1 MLDNLLLSKLAAIEA
16 RFEELTGKLSDPEVL
31 ARPGSMQKL
40 AKEHADLRELV
51 DTLRQHRDLS
61 KRVEEAREMQKDPEM
76 RELAR
81 QEENE
86 VSGEAE
92 KLEERLKFLLLPKDP
107 NDDKN
112 ILLEIRAGTGGEEA
126 ALFASDLFRMYT
138 RFAERR
144 RWKIEVVSSSNAS
157 SGGLKEVVASVEGK
171 GAFAQLKFE
180 SGVH

>member
-1 MLDNLLLSKLAAIEA
+1 MLDALLLSKLAAVEA

-31 ARPGSMQKL
+31 ARPQAMQKL

-51 DTLRQHRDLS
+51 DTLRQHRELG
-61 KRVEEAREMQKDPEM
+61 KRVEEAREMQRDPEM

-81 QEENE
+81 QEETE
-86 VSGEAE
+86 LSGEAD

-144 RWKIEVVSSSNAS
+144 RWKVEVVSSSSAS
-157 SGGLKEVVASVEGK
+157 SG
-171 GAFAQLKFE
+171 
-180 SGVH
+180 